1 MSFTDFNKIAESKN
15 QVVVIKHVATGTS
28 VSFAAFLTEYTD
40 NYQVQWG
47 NEQVFGRNDP
57 IKPYQSTTRQMQ
69 IGFDVLS
76 HNFENAKENLNK
88 FQTLVKMLYPVY
100 SAPLSGEGGSVGRTI
115 KAPPLL
121 WVKFVNFVQAANGQ
135 DALLGCIEGLNFNP
149 AKEAGYFIE
158 KSGEIF
164 PKHFNISFRFSPQH
178 EDPLGWDAT
187 TKEFITDTFPYS
199 TAPTVIEN
207 TNSGGQ
213 NKKLNDAETARSLE

>member
-135 DALLGCIEGLNFNP
+135 DALLGCIEGLDFNP

-199 TAPTVIEN
+199 AAPTVIEN

-213 NKKLNDAETARSLE
+213 NKKLNDAEIARSLE

>member
-15 QVVVIKHVATGTS
+15 QVVVLKHVATGTS
-28 VSFAAFLTEYTD
+28 VSFAAFITEYSD

-69 IGFDVLS
+69 VGFDVLS

-199 TAPTVIEN
+199 AAPTVIEN

>member
-135 DALLGCIEGLNFNP
+135 DALLGCIEGLDFNP

-199 TAPTVIEN
+199 AAPTVIEN